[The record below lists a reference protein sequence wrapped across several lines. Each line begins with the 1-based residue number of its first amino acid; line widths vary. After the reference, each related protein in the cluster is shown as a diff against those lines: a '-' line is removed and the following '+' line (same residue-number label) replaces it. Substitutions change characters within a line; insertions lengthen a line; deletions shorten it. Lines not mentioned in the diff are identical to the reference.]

1 MKRGEVWWINFDPA
15 VGGEVRKVRPAI
27 ISSNNASNA
36 SLNRVQ
42 VAPITSS
49 IDNLYPSEA
58 YITLNGELCKA
69 MADQLATV
77 SKLRVRAKLGIISD
91 EDMIQVERVIKIQL
105 GLN

>member
-58 YITLNGELCKA
+58 YITHLTQSLLPGVENPRLDKTSVFQTHTA
-69 MADQLATV
+69 
-77 SKLRVRAKLGIISD
+77 SK
-91 EDMIQVERVIKIQL
+91 
-105 GLN
+105 